1 MIMQV
6 SKRSSVPAAAGPAQ
20 DGSRPASHLVT
31 KSPPAIRNAT
41 PDEENLGRPKIRFG
55 GDTRL
60 ETLSEGTFAIIVT
73 LKELVQS
80 LVFLSPLRD

>member
-1 MIMQV
+1 M
-6 SKRSSVPAAAGPAQ
+6 RE
-20 DGSRPASHLVT
+20 T
-31 KSPPAIRNAT
+31 
-41 PDEENLGRPKIRFG
+41 LGDQRFG
-55 GDTRL
+55 LAETTRL